1 MKIAAIPVTGE
12 TRAIA
17 AIPVTAAI
25 PAIGETRAIANEVR

>member
-1 MKIAAIPVTGE
+1 MKKMKIE
-12 TRAIA
+12 